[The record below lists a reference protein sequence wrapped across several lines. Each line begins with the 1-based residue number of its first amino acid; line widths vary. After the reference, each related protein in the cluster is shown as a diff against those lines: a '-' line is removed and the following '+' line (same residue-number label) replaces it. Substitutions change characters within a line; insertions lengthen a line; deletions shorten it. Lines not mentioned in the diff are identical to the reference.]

1 MKNKKLAKEILQMT
15 KVDQKIRKAFLND
28 ASLAKELE
36 KIDISNLKRLK
47 KIIKKFGWPTIQLVG
62 KRESNLAL
70 LLIQHADH
78 DLKFQKFCLRLMIK
92 EAKRGNVLWE
102 NVAYL
107 TDRVLVNSDK
117 PQLYGTQFYDR
128 ERELI
133 PREILDI
140 SNLNKRRKRMGLE
153 PFEKYKKKLI
163 KYKRNTKR

>member
-1 MKNKKLAKEILQMT
+1 MKNRKLAKEILQMA

-62 KRESNLAL
+62 KRASNLVW

-92 EAKRGNVLWE
+92 EAKRGDVLWE

-107 TDRVLVNSDK
+107 TDRVIVNSDK

-133 PREILDI
+133 PRKILDI

-163 KYKRNTKR
+163 KYKRDTKR

>member
-1 MKNKKLAKEILQMT
+1 MKNTKLSKAILQMA
-15 KVDQKIRKAFLND
+15 KVEQKVRKAFLKD
-28 ASLAKELE
+28 VSLSKELE
-36 KIDISNLKRLK
+36 KIDASNLKKLK
-47 KIIKKFGWPTIQLVG
+47 KIVKKFGWPTIQLVG
-62 KRESNLAL
+62 KRASNLAWL
-70 LLIQHADH
+70 LVQHADH

-128 ERELI
+128 ERKLN
-133 PREILDI
+133 PRKILDI

-153 PFEKYKKKLI
+153 PFEIYKKKLV